1 MNADWINGDVY
12 MHEESKSESINRMAT
27 AKLISMNDADDASVR
42 SNCGCACTR
51 TRAHSQ
57 SGADQ
62 TRSDQAN
69 PTQANPGQ
77 S

>member
-1 MNADWINGDVY
+1 
-12 MHEESKSESINRMAT
+12 MAT

-69 PTQANPGQ
+69 PTQARADGLIKLLAIMEPYKQ
-77 S
+77 M